1 LTIVERRRLILPLGL
16 PQRFRA
22 EPTPEAGECYR
33 SWMAQPPPEERI
45 PTERILTYSTPLI
58 TIFLSNALLGLY
70 LLKFATDV
78 VLIAPAVIATILL
91 VARIW
96 DAVSD
101 PLAGYLSDRTV
112 TRWGRRRPWFAV
124 SALPLGLAIVALWSP
139 PEGLGE
145 AALGAW
151 FAAAVLLYYTAYTC
165 FRVPHMAMGAELSR
179 GYHDRTRVFGV
190 MQVIETVGMLLGA
203 LTLFLLEQAE
213 DQRAFARG
221 MSVAIA
227 IGTVSF
233 IWTATVRIQ
242 ERGEFQGRG
251 GASPISAFRDVLSNP
266 HSRLLV
272 AIFFVEQLGFA
283 AVIALLPYI
292 SDYVIETPG
301 STAIYAGS
309 AICAVMV
316 SVPFWVAIARRVGKQ
331 RVWFV
336 SLLLKIAVLA
346 GFFTLGSGDF
356 WLLIAGTIG
365 FGVFTGAGAVV
376 GPSLKADVVDW
387 DEARTGER
395 KEGAYF
401 ASWNFAQKAAGGI
414 AIWIVGSMLAMTGYV
429 PNVVQTEDALTG
441 IRLLYSTLPAGLNV
455 AAAVLVYRFSLDE
468 AAHRKARIEAAGR
481 SGASVTK
488 P

>member
-1 LTIVERRRLILPLGL
+1 MG
-16 PQRFRA
+16 
-22 EPTPEAGECYR
+22 
-33 SWMAQPPPEERI
+33 QPPSEERI
-45 PTERILTYSTPLI
+45 PTGRILTYSTPLV

-78 VLIAPAVIATILL
+78 VLIAPAVVAAILL

-139 PEGLGE
+139 PAGLGD

-190 MQVIETVGMLLGA
+190 MQVVETVGMLLGA
-203 LTLFLLEQAE
+203 LTLFLLERAD
-213 DQRAFARG
+213 DQRDFARL
-221 MSVAIA
+221 MSIGIA
-227 IGTVSF
+227 VGTVSL
-233 IWTATVRIQ
+233 IWLASVRIE
-242 ERGEFQGRG
+242 ERTEFQGRG
-251 GASPISAFRDVLSNP
+251 GTGPVSSFRDVLSNP

-272 AIFFVEQLGFA
+272 AIFFVEQLGFS
-283 AVIALLPYI
+283 AVIVLLPYI

-301 STAIYAGS
+301 STAVYAG
-309 AICAVMV
+309 AALCALMV
-316 SVPFWVAIARRVGKQ
+316 SIPFWVGVARRVGKQ
-331 RVWFV
+331 RVWFL
-336 SLLLKIAVLA
+336 SLLLKVGVL
-346 GFFTLGSGDF
+346 GWFFTLQAGDF
-356 WLLIAGTIG
+356 ALLIAGTLG
-365 FGVFTGAGAVV
+365 FGALSGAGAVV

-401 ASWNFAQKAAGGI
+401 ATWNFAQKAAGGI
-414 AIWIVGSMLAMTGYV
+414 SIWIVGSMLAMTGYV
-429 PNVVQTEDALTG
+429 PNAVQTEEALAG
-441 IRLLYSTLPAGLNV
+441 IRLLYSTLPAGLNA
-455 AAAVLVYRFSLDE
+455 AAAVLVYRFRLDE
-468 AAHRKARIEAAGR
+468 AAHRSARLEAEGR
-481 SGASVTK
+481 GGGDVTRR
-488 P
+488 